1 MRERR
6 LQRLFERFRTKGDV
20 RALGIVFDEVAPE
33 LYRVAV
39 HLARDLHTAEDL
51 VQSTFLAAIES
62 RERWNADRPL
72 VPWLLGILARKAA
85 YAQRANARTPDPDR
99 LTTRSVDDPS
109 RDSESRETHD
119 MLVRLLEKTATPY
132 REVLVMHL
140 CEEKSA
146 AEIARDLGRAPG
158 TVRVQIHRGLEALR
172 KQLPVGIATAVVA
185 SALAPRGLSLV
196 RGSVVRAAHAAVAST
211 AVHASAATV
220 IAVTGGSVMKIAW
233 IGAASAAVLCGAWLA
248 LREAPATTNAA
259 VAVEHVASTS
269 APSSPERALATES
282 AAAESSERTA
292 LSGALSK
299 ASHEKASVPALIAGE
314 TSLCARFLLGD
325 GRAASSCFVALLR
338 DDHGAPNEQ
347 VVVSA
352 NTADDGNVCL
362 HAAPGSYFVC
372 ALIDGMQ
379 PWSTRVELADAPLA
393 LGDTTL
399 VPGATIRGH
408 VRLMGE
414 PAPAKCELSIQ
425 CHAEGKRYVLGKS
438 QLVWS
443 HDKFLL
449 QPHGTQTDAHG
460 AFAWSGLDDEL
471 YTISLE
477 QTPTARSIRASADV
491 HAPNEH
497 AELDFDLARL
507 IVHVRSEEQP
517 VRAVVQLMEGR
528 FGPPVNKSDV
538 DALVITGTMTS
549 SASIDVPV
557 SFGSTWAI
565 GPMSD
570 AEFLLPPESSCR
582 IDVVADDFEPTGFS
596 VSMPASGAFERTV
609 ELKPRA
615 DLGDISISFALPA
628 GTHAR
633 DISQAGFGLF
643 AAQVTDA
650 VPRGTVDDTGT
661 IAAAPHRA
669 NGRRSTRSW
678 SMSVSSMGPTRRNAD
693 LVRNERS
700 IDGAFHLQ
708 RIPAGQ
714 YDVVAIPNGTWT
726 AEATDNGL
734 WLHDSVHVEVT
745 AGGVAHATIE
755 LRPAGR
761 LRLRCDDRRGVH
773 LAAKCE
779 VFDAS
784 GKKLETSLFRW
795 EKDRSSFWKGGE
807 NINASTPDGAND
819 VFPNLPAGTYSV
831 RFSLDGFVETTKTA
845 RVELGM
851 TTEVDAVLDAK

>member
-1 MRERR
+1 VRDRR

-20 RALGIVFDEVAPE
+20 AALGRAFDAVAPE

-62 RERWNADRPL
+62 RDRWNAERPL

-99 LTTRSVDDPS
+99 LTARSVDDPS
-109 RDSESRETHD
+109 RDSESREMRD

-172 KQLPVGIATAVVA
+172 KQLPVGIATAAVA

-196 RGSVVRAAHAAVAST
+196 RDSVVRAAHSAVAST
-211 AVHASAATV
+211 AVHTSAATL

-248 LREAPATTNAA
+248 LREAPTTTNAA
-259 VAVEHVASTS
+259 VAVEHVAAMS
-269 APSSPERALATES
+269 APSVPERALATES
-282 AAAESSERTA
+282 AADESSERTA
-292 LSGALSK
+292 LTGAPVK
-299 ASHEKASVPALIAGE
+299 ASREKPSLSALVDGKAS
-314 TSLCARFLLGD
+314 LCGRFLLSD
-325 GRAASSCFVALLR
+325 GRAASNCFVALLH
-338 DDHGAPNEQ
+338 DDNGTPNEQ
-347 VVVSA
+347 VVVSS
-352 NTADDGNVCL
+352 NTGDDGSVCL

-379 PWSTRVELADAPLA
+379 PWSKRVELADAPLA
-393 LGDTTL
+393 LGDTL
-399 VPGATIRGH
+399 LAPGARIRGH

-425 CHAEGKRYVLGKS
+425 CRAEGKRFVLGKWK
-438 QLVWS
+438 LVWS
-443 HDKFLL
+443 HDKFLA
-449 QPHGTQTDAHG
+449 QPGGTQTDAHG
-460 AFAWSGLDDEL
+460 AFGWSGLDDEI

-477 QTPTARSIRASADV
+477 QTPTARSIRASVDV

-497 AELDFDLARL
+497 AALDFDLARL
-507 IVHVRSEEQP
+507 IVHVRSDDRP
-517 VRAVVQLMEGR
+517 VKAVVQLLEGR
-528 FGPPVNKSDV
+528 FGPPVNKSDLDV
-538 DALVITGTMTS
+538 VITGTVRD
-549 SASIDVPV
+549 SAGNEVTV
-557 SFGSTWAI
+557 GTGSTWAI

-570 AEFLLPPESSCR
+570 AEFLLPPESTCR
-582 IDVVADDFEPTGFS
+582 IDVVADEFEATGFT

-609 ELKPRA
+609 ELKPRP
-615 DLGDISISFALPA
+615 DLGDLSIAFALPA

-633 DISQAGFGLF
+633 TISQAGFGLF
-643 AAQVTDA
+643 LTEGANAPGVALKSESIDTRL
-650 VPRGTVDDTGT
+650 PTRG
-661 IAAAPHRA
+661 
-669 NGRRSTRSW
+669 W
-678 SMSVSSMGPTRRNAD
+678 SMPSSHMGPTKRNAD
-693 LVRNERS
+693 FVRNERS
-700 IDGAFHLQ
+700 TDGVFRLE
-708 RIPAGQ
+708 RIPAGP

-726 AEATDNGL
+726 AETTDNGF
-734 WLHDSVHVEVT
+734 WLHAPVHVEVT
-745 AGGVAHATIE
+745 AGGCARATIE
-755 LRPAGR
+755 LQPAGR
-761 LRLRCDDRRGVH
+761 LRLRCDDHRGVH
-773 LAAKCE
+773 LAARCE

-795 EKDRSSFWKGGE
+795 EDHKGFWKGGDK
-807 NINASTPDGAND
+807 INARAPDGAND
-819 VFPNLPAGTYSV
+819 VYPNLPEGTYSV
-831 RFSLDGFVETTKTA
+831 RFSLDGYVETTKTA
-845 RVELGM
+845 RVELGT